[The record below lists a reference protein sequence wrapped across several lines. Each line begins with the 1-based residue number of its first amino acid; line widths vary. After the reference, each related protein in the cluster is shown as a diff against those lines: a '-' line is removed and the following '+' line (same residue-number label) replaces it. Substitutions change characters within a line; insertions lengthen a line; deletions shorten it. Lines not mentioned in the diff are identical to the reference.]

1 METMQIQVLAHE
13 FIANKQKM
21 DALKERNAEIAR
33 MLDGAAKF
41 KDGKATAHILDGE
54 LDIKVT
60 RKMNTTFDQEALNA
74 ARVELG
80 DGIFLKVFRWK
91 WEPNKKQLDAFLEMA
106 PPSQSDMIRRAM
118 TTKPGAP
125 SVEITNKAE
134 K

>member
-41 KDGKATAHILDGE
+41 EDGKATAHILDGE

-80 DGIFLKVFRWK
+80 DGTFLKVFRWK

>member
-41 KDGKATAHILDGE
+41 EDGKATAHILDGE

-80 DGIFLKVFRWK
+80 DGTFLKVFRWK

-125 SVEITNKAE
+125 YVEITNKAE

>member
-21 DALKERNAEIAR
+21 DALKGRNAEIAR
-33 MLDGAAKF
+33 IFSSEAKF
-41 KDGKATAHILDGE
+41 EAGKSTAHIVDGE

-60 RKMNTTFDQEALNA
+60 CKENVTFDQNALNA

-80 DGIFLKVFRWK
+80 DGTFLKVFKWK

>member
-41 KDGKATAHILDGE
+41 DDGKATAHILDGE

-80 DGIFLKVFRWK
+80 DGTFLKVFKWK

>member
-41 KDGKATAHILDGE
+41 EDGKATAHILDGE

-80 DGIFLKVFRWK
+80 DGTFLKVFKWK

-118 TTKPGAP
+118 TTKPGTP
-125 SVEITNKAE
+125 SVEITNNAE

>member
-41 KDGKATAHILDGE
+41 EDGKATAHILDGE

-80 DGIFLKVFRWK
+80 DGTFLKVFRWK

-134 K
+134 R

>member
-41 KDGKATAHILDGE
+41 EDGKATAHIIDGE

-80 DGIFLKVFRWK
+80 DGTFLKVFRWK

>member
-41 KDGKATAHILDGE
+41 EDGKATAHILDGE

-80 DGIFLKVFRWK
+80 DGTFLKVFKWK

>member
-13 FIANKQKM
+13 FVANKQKM

-41 KDGKATAHILDGE
+41 EDGKATAHILDGE

-80 DGIFLKVFRWK
+80 DGTFLKVFKWK